1 MFKATRNLHV
11 YKEWKE
17 AKETKEMENALGK
30 PKNLK
35 EHACVWRVILLDE
48 ENKRAWLDEYKHWCC
63 GEAQWYK

>member
-1 MFKATRNLHV
+1 
-11 YKEWKE
+11 
-17 AKETKEMENALGK
+17 MENALGK

-63 GEAQWYK
+63 GEAQ